1 MPKFAH
7 TMAIPP
13 GFPAYRRRDMRAK
26 KSSKNLLRI
35 SGLALVF
42 MLAVALLVSAI
53 SFTRTGAQSDNVA
66 FAKNTYEPSMKELAI
81 DSTGAWKWN
90 IPLKTSADGNIATY
104 TFTPNTYA
112 NYFAFIG
119 GQTTLYNIK
128 VHSSSTGAYTS
139 SSGGVVGSV
148 RERLYAYYKLPDE
161 LVSLGATIELT
172 NLALS
177 VATILTRDL
186 TVSETECL
194 LKFLCIVRDDISL
207 ILCDKRN
214 DKS

>member
-1 MPKFAH
+1 
-7 TMAIPP
+7 
-13 GFPAYRRRDMRAK
+13 
-26 KSSKNLLRI
+26 
-35 SGLALVF
+35 
-42 MLAVALLVSAI
+42 
-53 SFTRTGAQSDNVA
+53 
-66 FAKNTYEPSMKELAI
+66 MKELAI

-161 LVSLGATIELT
+161 LVSLGATIEISANLDSAVKFT
-172 NLALS
+172 NMKVTHKFIS
-177 VATILTRDL
+177 VAGN
-186 TVSETECL
+186 
-194 LKFLCIVRDDISL
+194 ISKSK
-207 ILCDKRN
+207 KRR
-214 DKS
+214 